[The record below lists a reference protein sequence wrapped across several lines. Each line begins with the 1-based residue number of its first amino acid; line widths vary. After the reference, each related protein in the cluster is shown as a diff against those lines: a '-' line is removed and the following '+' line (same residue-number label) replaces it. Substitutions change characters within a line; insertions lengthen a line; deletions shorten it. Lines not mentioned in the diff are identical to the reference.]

1 MTSEPTAL
9 SVRPDGDSREV
20 KGDDVPDVDI
30 RIAGAAAVV
39 TWQRPAALNALTAE
53 MRDALAARMPAFARD
68 PQVYAV
74 IMRSACARAFSAGGD
89 VREIASLAQSDL
101 ALALAVTAREYSL
114 NWLLECFSKPTV
126 SLIDGMVVGS
136 GVGVTLYGTHRVA
149 GEGYSFAMPETLLG
163 LFPDVGVAHALARL
177 PDAIGL
183 YLGLTGRRIGRA
195 DASAL
200 GLVTHCVPAARFREI
215 EAGLMDADPV
225 DPLLDARH
233 EAPGPAPIDAQRRWI
248 AASFS
253 AETLPEV
260 FERLEALVRDG
271 GEGGDFARGV
281 LADLARAAPLSLAVT
296 FRHIREARGLD
307 LRQTLMRD
315 YRLCARFLEGHD
327 FYEGVRALLVDKDRN
342 PRWRPAVLAD
352 VTDTMVDRC
361 FAPRPSDELVL
372 ATRQEM
378 QAARV

>member
-1 MTSEPTAL
+1 MTNEPTAQ
-9 SVRPDGDSREV
+9 SVQPGAENSAV
-20 KGDDVPDVDI
+20 KGEPTPDVDI

-39 TWQRPAALNALTAE
+39 TWQRSAALNALTAE

-74 IMRSACARAFSAGGD
+74 ITRSACPRAFSAGGD
-89 VREIASLAQSDL
+89 VREIAALGRSDL
-101 ALALAVTAREYSL
+101 TQALAVTAREYSL

-149 GEGYSFAMPETLLG
+149 GEGYTFAMPETMLG
-163 LFPDVGVAHALARL
+163 LFPDVGVAHTLARL
-177 PDAIGL
+177 PDSIGM

-195 DASAL
+195 DAYAL
-200 GLVTHCVPAARFREI
+200 GLVTHCITSARFGEI
-215 EAGLMDADPV
+215 EAGLMAAEPV

-233 EAPGPAPIDAQRRWI
+233 EPPGAAPIDAQRRWI
-248 AASFS
+248 SATFS
-253 AETLPEV
+253 AETLAEV
-260 FERLEALVRDG
+260 FARLETLARDG
-271 GEGGDFARGV
+271 GEGGDFAQSV

-327 FYEGVRALLVDKDRN
+327 FYEGVRALLIDKDRK
-342 PRWRPAVLAD
+342 PRWTPAALAD
-352 VTDTMVDRC
+352 VSSAMVDRY

-372 ATRQEM
+372 VTRQEM